1 MIFFIFHT
9 VKVLEN
15 DASIVN
21 RMGVIRGSIQ
31 RITKLELSGN
41 RNHYTNLIEETD
53 QLIESLLEDKKLV
66 FFAKDYTV
74 FDIEN
79 IIIIQNKWHHL
90 KKLLATYQANPTTL
104 LLIQILN
111 ESEASWEL
119 TNFVT
124 LNTQEV
130 VESKVSGIN
139 NFYIILLIYTINVL
153 LVIWVVYSYVR
164 NNLEFKAS
172 YDSLTGLA
180 NRHLYEKTI
189 EAEIE
194 RSNRYKTNFSLIIY
208 DIDYFRKINDTYGHE
223 VGDKILIELSNLV
236 KNTLRKSD
244 EVFRVGGEEFAIITP
259 ETDATQT
266 LVLAEKIRKEV
277 EAAVFYN
284 DIKVTLSLGVADSF
298 SGKTISDIYRLA
310 DLALYKAK
318 NAGRNKAEKHL

>member
-66 FFAKDYTV
+66 FFAKDYTD

-90 KKLLATYQANPTTL
+90 KKLLATYQANPTTP

-124 LNTQEV
+124 LNAQEV
-130 VESKVSGIN
+130 AESKVFGIN

-164 NNLEFKAS
+164 NNLES
-172 YDSLTGLA
+172 
-180 NRHLYEKTI
+180 
-189 EAEIE
+189 
-194 RSNRYKTNFSLIIY
+194 
-208 DIDYFRKINDTYGHE
+208 
-223 VGDKILIELSNLV
+223 
-236 KNTLRKSD
+236 
-244 EVFRVGGEEFAIITP
+244 
-259 ETDATQT
+259 
-266 LVLAEKIRKEV
+266 
-277 EAAVFYN
+277 
-284 DIKVTLSLGVADSF
+284 
-298 SGKTISDIYRLA
+298 
-310 DLALYKAK
+310 
-318 NAGRNKAEKHL
+318 KHL

>member
-1 MIFFIFHT
+1 MLILINVVMIFFIFHT

-15 DASIVN
+15 NASIVN

-53 QLIESLLEDKKLV
+53 QLIEETDQLIEETDQLIESLLEDKKLV
-66 FFAKDYTV
+66 FFAKDYTD

-124 LNTQEV
+124 LNAQEV
-130 VESKVSGIN
+130 AESKVSGIN

-180 NRHLYEKTI
+180 NRHSYEKTI
-189 EAEIE
+189 EAEVEQLSLLAPLNRRHQENIMLQNTLLNCIRLNLE
-194 RSNRYKTNFSLIIY
+194 VDESNLISIIIYSRLSLIRTKTK
-208 DIDYFRKINDTYGHE
+208 FW
-223 VGDKILIELSNLV
+223 V
-236 KNTLRKSD
+236 KKKPRYIS
-244 EVFRVGGEEFAIITP
+244 V
-259 ETDATQT
+259 
-266 LVLAEKIRKEV
+266 
-277 EAAVFYN
+277 
-284 DIKVTLSLGVADSF
+284 
-298 SGKTISDIYRLA
+298 KT
-310 DLALYKAK
+310 
-318 NAGRNKAEKHL
+318 

>member
-1 MIFFIFHT
+1 MLILINVVMIFFIFHT

-15 DASIVN
+15 NASIVN

-53 QLIESLLEDKKLV
+53 QLIEETDQLIESLLEDKKLV
-66 FFAKDYTV
+66 FFAKDYTD

-124 LNTQEV
+124 LNAQEV
-130 VESKVSGIN
+130 AESKVSGIN

-180 NRHLYEKTI
+180 NRHSYEKTI
-189 EAEIE
+189 EAEVEQLSLLAPLNRRHQENIMLQNTLLNCIRLNLE
-194 RSNRYKTNFSLIIY
+194 VDESNLISIIIYSRLSLIRTKTK
-208 DIDYFRKINDTYGHE
+208 FW
-223 VGDKILIELSNLV
+223 V
-236 KNTLRKSD
+236 KKKPRYIS
-244 EVFRVGGEEFAIITP
+244 V
-259 ETDATQT
+259 
-266 LVLAEKIRKEV
+266 
-277 EAAVFYN
+277 
-284 DIKVTLSLGVADSF
+284 
-298 SGKTISDIYRLA
+298 KT
-310 DLALYKAK
+310 
-318 NAGRNKAEKHL
+318 

>member
-1 MIFFIFHT
+1 MLILINVVMIFFIFHT

-66 FFAKDYTV
+66 FFAKYYTD

-90 KKLLATYQANPTTL
+90 KKLLATYQVNPTTP
-104 LLIQILN
+104 LLIQTLN

-124 LNTQEV
+124 LNAQEV
-130 VESKVSGIN
+130 AESKVSGIN

-180 NRHLYEKTI
+180 
-189 EAEIE
+189 
-194 RSNRYKTNFSLIIY
+194 
-208 DIDYFRKINDTYGHE
+208 
-223 VGDKILIELSNLV
+223 
-236 KNTLRKSD
+236 
-244 EVFRVGGEEFAIITP
+244 
-259 ETDATQT
+259 
-266 LVLAEKIRKEV
+266 EKIRKEV

-284 DIKVTLSLGVADSF
+284 NIKVTLSLGVADSF